1 MLIFINMDIK
11 LLSTSCPCC
20 GLPMQTSAM
29 ACAPCGVKVEGN
41 FSGTAFNRLSPQ
53 DQRFLEQYL
62 IAGFSIKTLEG
73 SSTLG
78 YAAIR
83 SRLDKLIERY
93 KAIKKMDA
101 QKKIILGQLRKD
113 EISVV
118 QAKEKLERLLG
129 D

>member
-1 MLIFINMDIK
+1 MLIFTDMEK
-11 LLSTSCPCC
+11 KSLSTSCPSC
-20 GLPMQTSAM
+20 GLPMQMSGMT
-29 ACAPCGVKVEGN
+29 CAPCGVKVEGN
-41 FSGTAFNRLSPQ
+41 FSGSAFNSLSLQ

-62 IAGFSIKTLEG
+62 LAGFSIKNLEEG
-73 SSTLG
+73 SSLG

-93 KAIKKMDA
+93 KAARKMDD
-101 QKKIILGQLRKD
+101 QKKAILEQLRKD

-118 QAKEKLERLLG
+118 QAKKKLERLLG

>member
-1 MLIFINMDIK
+1 MLIFMSMDMK
-11 LLSTSCPCC
+11 LLSTSCPSC

-41 FSGTAFNRLSPQ
+41 FSETAFNRLSPQ

-62 IAGFSIKTLEG
+62 LAGFSIKSLEG
-73 SSTLG
+73 STALG

-93 KAIKKMDA
+93 ETIKKMDA
-101 QKKIILGQLRKD
+101 QKKVILGQLRNDK
-113 EISVV
+113 ISVA

-129 D
+129 G

>member
-1 MLIFINMDIK
+1 MLIFTDMEK
-11 LLSTSCPCC
+11 KFLSTSCPCC
-20 GLPMQTSAM
+20 GLPMQMSAM
-29 ACAPCGVKVEGN
+29 TCTPCGVKVEGN
-41 FSGTAFNRLSPQ
+41 FSVTAFNRLSPQ
-53 DQRFLEQYL
+53 DRRFLEQYL
-62 IAGFSIKTLEG
+62 LAGFSIKSLEG

-93 KAIKKMDA
+93 KAIKKMDG

-113 EISVV
+113 EISVI

-129 D
+129 G